1 MRIATQVTGRTP
13 DPLPA
18 ASQGPQV
25 THVTLSTL
33 PGEGPFPVLSP
44 PRYPP
49 HSASCAAGCCSRKP
63 PGWGWG
69 DRQEVP
75 AVPAVAGTSV
85 SAAAATTPLTSI
97 AKQGARSSQ
106 GRSHVCADG
115 KHSRDSRGPG
125 PGFLPRRHA
134 QGPAPPAPIRSAPPP
149 AARDPLSPSRS
160 ASATPWCAHLF
171 AAEPGQGRGGGARR
185 GHAPRREPARAQCGP
200 KCKKGLRATL
210 VAPSGL
216 R

>member
-1 MRIATQVTGRTP
+1 M
-13 DPLPA
+13 
-18 ASQGPQV
+18 

-44 PRYPP
+44 PLYPP
-49 HSASCAAGCCSRKP
+49 RAASCAVGRCSRKP

-69 DRQEVP
+69 DRREVP

-106 GRSHVCADG
+106 GRSHVCAEC
-115 KHSRDSRGPG
+115 KLSRDSRGPG
-125 PGFLPRRHA
+125 PGFLPRRRA
-134 QGPAPPAPIRSAPPP
+134 QGPAPAAPSRSAPPP
-149 AARDPLSPSRS
+149 APPEPLSPSRS
-160 ASATPWCAHLF
+160 PSAPPWRAHSF

-185 GHAPRREPARAQCGP
+185 RHAPRREPAQAQCGP
-200 KCKKGLRATL
+200 KCKKGRRAQL
-210 VAPSGL
+210 AAPSAPPPL
-216 R
+216 KPC